1 MKRLIIVAIDFSKNS
16 QHALDY
22 AVIIG
27 NTVSADIMLV
37 WVDKPESDESLYAN
51 EVTEIRQEA
60 KKRMEDW
67 VHRYQPKL
75 KNGKITY
82 KLRKGKVYSEV
93 ANMAKYHDAYL
104 VLAGAHGVSG
114 FEAFWIGSN
123 ANKIVAHCECPVI
136 TIRDSFNVKKG
147 IRKVVLPIDNSPST
161 RQKVQFAMEFAKCF
175 CSEIHVLEIFSSK
188 LKTLQAQVSSYGKQ
202 VVKYLEENQVKY
214 VVNSVKADNNTT
226 ATIDYAKEVGADLII
241 IMTEQESS
249 GNFLLGPYAQQMVN
263 NSPIPVMSVHP
274 KATSSLATG
283 RF

>member
-16 QHALDY
+16 QHALEY
-22 AVIIG
+22 AVIIA
-27 NTVSADIMLV
+27 NTVSADVMLV
-37 WVDKPESDESLYAN
+37 WVDKPESDESLYSN

-75 KNGKITY
+75 KGGKISF
-82 KLRKGKVYSEV
+82 KLRKGKVYKEI

-123 ANKIVAHCECPVI
+123 ANKIVANCECPVI

-147 IRKVVLPIDNSPST
+147 IRKVIMPIDNSAST
-161 RQKVQFAMEFAKCF
+161 RQKVPFAMEFAKSF
-175 CSEIHVLEIFSSK
+175 CSEIHVLELFSSN
-188 LKTLQAQVSSYGKQ
+188 LKSIQSQVISYGNQ
-202 VVKYLEENQVKY
+202 VTKYLQENNVKC
-214 VVNSVKADNNTT
+214 VVDSIKAENNTL
-226 ATIDYAKEVGADLII
+226 ATIKYAEEVGADLII

-249 GNFLLGPYAQQMVN
+249 GNFILGPYAQQMVN

-274 KATSSLATG
+274 KVTMNLSAG
-283 RF
+283 RI